1 LHCVVC
7 VCQSILD
14 GLHTALVE
22 LVEPITGVGDLVWLD
37 TEKRAVLDDGILEL
51 LLLLGRVGVVKSQQE
66 LALVLLVREVIVEQ
80 RCFGV
85 TDVKVTSGIR
95 LAEGSR
101 THRRREQLTK
111 AQAGT

>member
-1 LHCVVC
+1 
-7 VCQSILD
+7 
-14 GLHTALVE
+14 
-22 LVEPITGVGDLVWLD
+22 
-37 TEKRAVLDDGILEL
+37 

-66 LALVLLVREVIVEQ
+66 LALVLLVREVVVEQ